1 MLVVSVLFKV
11 VVVLF
16 TPARVTIDSTDHG
29 SITFLVPFDHWIPF
43 QLFSLIYWN
52 NICENDTSS
61 NTILYLTPSPLD
73 PEQSQQTAGQQTD
86 TTQPPEPAS
95 YTDIDSFI
103 SKVDATPSVE
113 TNSKPIVKLPSGQ
126 AGEYIT
132 YEVGK

>member
-1 MLVVSVLFKV
+1 MKMTQVQ
-11 VVVLF
+11 
-16 TPARVTIDSTDHG
+16 
-29 SITFLVPFDHWIPF
+29 IP
-43 QLFSLIYWN
+43 Y
-52 NICENDTSS
+52 
-61 NTILYLTPSPLD
+61 YLTPSPLD

-103 SKVDATPSVE
+103 SKVDATPSAE

-132 YEVGK
+132 YEVGLVFTHLFSQLVSSLVSIAY